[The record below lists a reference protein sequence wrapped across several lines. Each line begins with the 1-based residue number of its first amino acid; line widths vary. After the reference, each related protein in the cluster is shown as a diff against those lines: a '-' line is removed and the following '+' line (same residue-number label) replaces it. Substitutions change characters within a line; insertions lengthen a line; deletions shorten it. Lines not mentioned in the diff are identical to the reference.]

1 MANSTVKYN
10 YEYFKKRLDDSKKR
24 IDELEKQ
31 EKCLYNS
38 IKQKQPEL
46 NCDKKKRKYSEAM
59 GYENDYECVQEPS
72 NNYSNIYTNK
82 DEKLN
87 KIIYWK
93 DAYTEKLFDL
103 KTTSST

>member
-1 MANSTVKYN
+1 MANSTIKYN
-10 YEYFKKRLDDSKKR
+10 YEYFKQRLDDSKKR
-24 IDELEKQ
+24 IEELEKQ

-38 IKQKQPEL
+38 SDL

-82 DEKLN
+82 DEKS
-87 KIIYWK
+87 KKTIYWK
-93 DAYTEKLFDL
+93 DAYTEKLFGL
-103 KTTSST
+103 KTTSSS